1 MRGNLSK
8 EQNNTV
14 SVIKTI
20 HSQKVNPLESHFRIN
35 VNGKIVEFAK
45 WVDMD
50 FIEDYEFIKG
60 KESLS
65 DDEYDDVIGYINDA
79 TI

>member
-1 MRGNLSK
+1 
-8 EQNNTV
+8 
-14 SVIKTI
+14 
-20 HSQKVNPLESHFRIN
+20 LESHFRIN